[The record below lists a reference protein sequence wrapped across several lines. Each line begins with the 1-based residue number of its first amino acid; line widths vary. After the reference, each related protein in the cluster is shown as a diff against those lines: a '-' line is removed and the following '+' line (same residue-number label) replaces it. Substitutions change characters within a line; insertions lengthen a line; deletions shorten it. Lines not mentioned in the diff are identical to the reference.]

1 MAHARVRFLPDSA
14 FSAAIPPTPRC
25 RGRRSELDLMKT
37 RLTAGLALTGA
48 VILASCAQDQPSS
61 RLLPT
66 QASLSVVPAACSF
79 PATYA
84 AANAYFAQTSDPVYR
99 LVITM

>member
-1 MAHARVRFLPDSA
+1 
-14 FSAAIPPTPRC
+14 
-25 RGRRSELDLMKT
+25 MKT

-66 QASLSVVPAACSF
+66 QASLSVAPAACSF
-79 PATYA
+79 PAIYA
-84 AANAYFAQTSDPVYR
+84 AADSYFSQSNDPVYQ
-99 LVITM
+99 LVITMEHAHISGGAPRRPARASTCSLDSASRPISEAR